1 MKGKVVGPRFR
12 LTTFDSPSL
21 MVPDDIGPVELS
33 LNQNKLVLNLSEA
46 SGSIWVLSDVDE

>member
-1 MKGKVVGPRFR
+1 
-12 LTTFDSPSL
+12 

-33 LNQNKLVLNLSEA
+33 LNQNKLALNLSEV

>member
-1 MKGKVVGPRFR
+1 VGERFR

-21 MVPDDIGPVELS
+21 MVPNDIGIVDLS
-33 LNQNKLVLNLSEA
+33 LNQNKLVLNLSEV